1 MIDTTELVGTVFSG
15 LSALVIED
23 VEDAGEVICVRARTR
38 DGAVACPACGTETA
52 RVHEY
57 RERAVADVPAGGR
70 RVLVKVRVRR
80 MRCPVTG
87 CPRQTFREQVPGVL
101 DRYQRRTTRLTA
113 QVSAVAR
120 ELAGRASA
128 RLLPALGIGVSRHAM
143 LRVLLKIPLPTLTV
157 PRVLGIDDFALRRGS
172 AYATV
177 LIDAGT
183 GRRVDVVQGRTADVA
198 EKWLRDHPGVEVV
211 CRDGSGAYGE
221 AARQALP
228 GAVQV
233 SDRWHLWHGLGEAV
247 RKEVTAHSACWAGGT
262 RLQEGK
268 RAATTLERW
277 QQVHDLRARNVGLLD
292 CARRLN
298 LSLNTVKRYDRA
310 SEPERLQRVPKYRPT
325 LVDPHRD
332 YLRKRRA
339 EEPGVQIRQLLQ
351 EIRELGYQGSSNL
364 LARYI
369 NQGRLDGDRPHLS
382 PRRAARTLLTRP
394 SRLTAGQQET
404 LAELTAACPEMTALA
419 SLVTSFAALLV
430 PDPGNDAR
438 LRQWITGAR
447 TADLPHV
454 HSFTRGLDLDIQAAT
469 AALTLPHHNGRTEG
483 VNTKTKMIKR
493 QMYGR
498 AGFTLLR
505 HRILLGLGH
514 IRSPPKVRQ
523 SQFNGVS

>member
-1 MIDTTELVGTVFSG
+1 MVDVTEFAGTVFSG

-23 VEDAGEVICVRARTR
+23 VEDAGEAICVRARTR
-38 DGAVACPACGTETA
+38 RGAVACPGCGTETA

-57 RERAVADVPAGGR
+57 RERTAADVPVDGR
-70 RVLVKVRVRR
+70 RVLVKVKVRR
-80 MRCPVTG
+80 MRCAALDCAV
-87 CPRQTFREQVPGVL
+87 QTFREQVPGVL
-101 DRYQRRTTRLTA
+101 DRYQRRTTRLTG
-113 QVSAVAR
+113 QVSAIAR

-128 RLLPALGIGVSRHAM
+128 RLLPALGMTSSRHTA
-143 LRVLLKIPLPTLTV
+143 LRVLLRIPLPALAV

-172 AYATV
+172 VYATV

-198 EKWLRDHPGVEVV
+198 EKWLRDHPGAEVV

-221 AARQALP
+221 AVRQALP
-228 GAVQV
+228 DAVQV

-247 RKEVTAHSACWAGGT
+247 RKEVAAHCACWAGDMP
-262 RLQEGK
+262 LQEGK

-277 QQVHDLRARNVGLLD
+277 QQVRELRARNVGLLE

-339 EEPGVQIRQLLQ
+339 EEPGVPVRHLLR

-364 LARYI
+364 LVRYI
-369 NQGRLDGDRPHLS
+369 NQGRLDSDRPHLS
-382 PRRAARTLLTRP
+382 PRRATRILLTRP
-394 SRLTAGQQET
+394 DRLTAGQHET
-404 LAELTAACPEMTALA
+404 LAGLTAACPEMTALT
-419 SLVTSFAALLV
+419 SLITSFAALLA
-430 PDPGNDAR
+430 PDPGNHAR
-438 LRQWITGAR
+438 LLQWITDAR
-447 TADLPHV
+447 AAGLPDV

-469 AALTLPHHNGRTEG
+469 AALTMPHHNGRTEG

-505 HRILLGLGH
+505 HRILLG
-514 IRSPPKVRQ
+514 
-523 SQFNGVS
+523 